1 MKPRVYIET
10 SVVSYLTAWRS
21 PNLLMAAQQ
30 QATREWWDSERE
42 RYGLFISE
50 VVIQEAASG
59 DPEAARLRLEVL
71 QGIDELDVTDDA
83 RFLATAIIDETPL
96 PTKAKVDALHIAVA
110 AVNGLDY
117 LLTWNCRH
125 IANPTLRPRIE
136 SVCRSHG
143 FNPPSICTP
152 FDLLG
157 AEL

>member
-21 PNLLMAAQQ
+21 PKLMMAAQQ
-30 QATREWWDSERE
+30 QATHEWWDSERE
-42 RYGLFISE
+42 RYDLFISE

-59 DPEAARLRLEVL
+59 DPNAAKLRLEILNV
-71 QGIDELDVTDDA
+71 IDKLDVSNDA
-83 RFLATAIIDETPL
+83 RLLAAAIINETPL
-96 PTKAKVDALHIAVA
+96 PTKAEVDALHIAVV